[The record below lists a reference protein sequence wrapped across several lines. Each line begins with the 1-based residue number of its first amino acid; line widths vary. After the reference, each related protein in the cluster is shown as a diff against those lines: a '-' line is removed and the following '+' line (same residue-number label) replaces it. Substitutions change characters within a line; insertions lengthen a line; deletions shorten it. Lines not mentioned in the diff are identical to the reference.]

1 MRKAEN
7 STLDT
12 EPFRVSVGSARP
24 SDTWSH
30 GFLCG
35 GAALCTVHRTQ
46 HTHEAYKQSC
56 LIYFFKYFNFQFTT
70 DSLEQTTQEEIER
83 KRARPV
89 WVSESE
95 EWVVWVF
102 LSFCRRLS
110 ISVASSVLFGVL
122 GGGSDH
128 MWTRVSRPSG
138 AKGCQILILNDGMS
152 AERFVTPV
160 SWLTN
165 MTCHF
170 CRCEFRMF
178 RISSLLRIML
188 CDL

>member
-1 MRKAEN
+1 M
-7 STLDT
+7 
-12 EPFRVSVGSARP
+12 GSYVEVQ
-24 SDTWSH
+24 
-30 GFLCG
+30 LC
-35 GAALCTVHRTQ
+35 ALYTVHNT
-46 HTHEAYKQSC
+46 HTRLTNSHVWFTFSNTLTSNSLPIPWSKQRRKK
-56 LIYFFKYFNFQFTT
+56 LR
-70 DSLEQTTQEEIER
+70 ER
-83 KRARPV
+83 ERDL
-89 WVSESE
+89 S
-95 EWVVWVF
+95 EWVKVKSGWLWCIFVI
-102 LSFCRRLS
+102 CRRLS